1 MSTGSYD
8 FNSAN
13 LLDSKEN
20 ICYWAIWLVIIVMTN
35 VVFLNFIIAEACASY
50 EKVSAELEAF
60 VLKERSAL
68 ISEAE
73 EMTPSS
79 MKKKSYYPKFL
90 IIREMEE

>member
-1 MSTGSYD
+1 MFSMSTGSYD

-68 ISEAE
+68 I
-73 EMTPSS
+73 
-79 MKKKSYYPKFL
+79 
-90 IIREMEE
+90 

>member
-8 FNSAN
+8 FNAAN
-13 LLDSKEN
+13 ILDDREN
-20 ICYWAIWLVIIVMTN
+20 VMYWAIWLIIIVMTN

-50 EKVSAELEAF
+50 EKVSADLEAF

-68 ISEAE
+68 IQESE
-73 EMTPSS
+73 EMTPERL
-79 MKKKSYYPKFL
+79 KKDSYYPKFL